1 MTPGIYSDIPVLV
14 RRERGMKRRDFLAA
28 AATLFLIRSSTFA
41 EERMRRVGYLSA
53 GSPVTDDSPTSGPVI
68 SALKRLGWIEGSTI
82 QFERHAANQEL
93 TRLPSLVNELLAEGV
108 QAILT
113 SGFPAVAACKG
124 APVPA
129 IASGAGDL
137 VALGVVQSF
146 RHPGGNITGISDLAG
161 ELAPKRLSLLKE
173 MSPSIRKVAMI
184 WNGGD
189 RAMGQRYE
197 LSAASANSLDLR
209 VQPLSVREARDFDA
223 AFTKM
228 ERDPPDAGLMVVD
241 GLTGSN
247 RKRVIQFA
255 ATHGIPFM
263 YEGDFIVRDGG
274 LLSYGPDLTEVGERQ
289 ASLLDKILHGANAGD
304 LPFERPTLFTLAV
317 NLKTAKALGINV
329 PPALLARADEVIE

>member
-1 MTPGIYSDIPVLV
+1 MPHPAA
-14 RRERGMKRRDFLAA
+14 EAAMKRREFLSA
-28 AATLFLIRSSTFA
+28 AATLLLFPSSA
-41 EERMRRVGYLSA
+41 SPDDRLRRVGYLSA
-53 GSPVTDDSPTSGPVI
+53 GAPITDDSPYSGPVI
-68 SALKRLGWIEGSTI
+68 NGLKRLGWIEGSTI
-82 QFERHAANQEL
+82 HFARRAANGEL
-93 TRLPSLVNELLAEGV
+93 SRLPSLVNELVAEGV
-108 QAILT
+108 EAILT

-137 VALGVVQSF
+137 VALGLVESF

-173 MSPSIRKVAMI
+173 VSPSIRKVAML
-184 WNGGD
+184 WNGED
-189 RAMGQRYE
+189 RAMGQRYQ
-197 LSAASANSLDLR
+197 LSAASASSLDLT
-209 VQPLSVREARDFDA
+209 VQPLPVREPQDFDIVFA
-223 AFTKM
+223 NM
-228 ERDPPDAGLMVVD
+228 ERDPPDAGFMVVD

-255 ATHGIPFM
+255 AAHRIPFM

-274 LLSYGPDLTEVGERQ
+274 LLSYGPDLAEAGERQ

-317 NLKTAKALGINV
+317 NLKTAKALALAI
-329 PPALLARADEVIE
+329 PPTMLARADEVVE